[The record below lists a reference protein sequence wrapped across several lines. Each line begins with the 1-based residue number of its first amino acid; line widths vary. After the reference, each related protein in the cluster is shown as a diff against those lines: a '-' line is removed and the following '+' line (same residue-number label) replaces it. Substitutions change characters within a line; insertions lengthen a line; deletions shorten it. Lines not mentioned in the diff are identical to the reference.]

1 MFIGEI
7 EAINRARM
15 DFGALGAIDFSL
27 LPFTPQRIYWLTDTK
42 SGQTRGRH
50 AHKNLS
56 QCIFVMQGECDLRV
70 QNSSTVTVLHL
81 TVNSNLIYLKPG
93 MWREL
98 YNFSEGTVVCVLA
111 DAKYDEEDYIR
122 NFDEYIAWVRNEN

>member
-42 SGQTRGRH
+42 SGQTRG
-50 AHKNLS
+50 
-56 QCIFVMQGECDLRV
+56 MQGECDLRV